1 MGIATAILKTYHS
14 LTLRIVPNQIY
25 LSLPRIFVSCE
36 RNQGSDKLHAIIV
49 FMHFKAKKENQSII
63 ISG

>member
-14 LTLRIVPNQIY
+14 LTLRIVPNQMY
-25 LSLPRIFVSCE
+25 LSLPRIFVYCE
-36 RNQGSDKLHAIIV
+36 KIQGSDKLHAIIV
-49 FMHFKAKKENQSII
+49 FHAFLGQKENQSII